1 MGPEKDDGQGG
12 HFYPGNEMESVV
24 LDSSPHAFISNDNY
38 KNTISAKEYLDP
50 LSVNKYNEEEDEDVF
65 QISSGGSFSKSP
77 KELASNVGRED
88 PLIEPPSY
96 ADVIFTPYETVG
108 EGSNGSFKDLSSRS
122 FPFSSSSSISF
133 PDHLNIT
140 VSDPQKIQDTTNTSI
155 VPGSNTYIT
164 YLIVTYTDIPQYGG
178 GEFSVRRRF
187 RDVVTLGDRLA
198 EAYRGY
204 FIPSRPEKSIV
215 ESQVMQ
221 KQDFIEQ
228 RRVALEK
235 YLRRLANHPVIR
247 RSDELRLFLQSQGKL
262 PLVPTTDMASR
273 MLDGA
278 ASLPRQ
284 LFGEGSVVMS
294 PKDVVQP
301 AKGGRDLVR
310 MFKELKQSVTIEW
323 GGSKP
328 AVNEDDKE
336 FLERKEKLEDLE
348 QYLSEASQQVRLEK
362 NLLFHD
368 VKHARQI

>member
-1 MGPEKDDGQGG
+1 MMGPEKDDGQSVHLYSGSD
-12 HFYPGNEMESVV
+12 MESLV
-24 LDSSPHAFISNDNY
+24 LDPSPHALNSNDEF
-38 KNTISAKEYLDP
+38 KSTTSIKEGFDP
-50 LSVNKYNEEEDEDVF
+50 LSVRRSDEEEEEDVF
-65 QISSGGSFSKSP
+65 QISSGGSFGKSP
-77 KELASNVGRED
+77 KDVASNVGKED
-88 PLIEPPSY
+88 PLIEPPAY
-96 ADVIFTPYETVG
+96 ADIIFTAYDTVG
-108 EGSNGSFKDLSSRS
+108 EGSNGSFKDISSRA
-122 FPFSSSSSISF
+122 FPFSSSSSVSF
-133 PDHLNIT
+133 PDQLSIT
-140 VSDPQKIQDTTNTSI
+140 VSDPQKVQDTTNTSI

-164 YLIVTYTDIPQYGG
+164 YLIVTHTNIPQYGG
-178 GEFSVRRRF
+178 TEFSVRRRF

-204 FIPSRPEKSIV
+204 FIPARPEKSIV

-228 RRVALEK
+228 RRISLEK
-235 YLRRLANHPVIR
+235 YLGRLANHPVIR

-336 FLERKEKLEDLE
+336 FIERKEKLEDLE
-348 QYLSEASQQVRLEK
+348 QYLSEASQHVSVWKFPLVTME
-362 NLLFHD
+362 
-368 VKHARQI
+368 QIQF